1 MYLGEVLHMRNMSN
15 LSKAKKWTLW
25 LRNEYLT
32 SGSTE
37 IMAWKWFSNIE
48 RSWCL
53 HPFHRHYFSGHKFF
67 YSSSFS
73 AVCTINFL
81 ESISSIKTYRNWYNL
96 YVFGSF
102 HFIES
107 LSLSLSSVLIMFV
120 NKMIFLIMSSTRMF
134 WFTWPAT
141 LLGLDFQHIF
151 GFFSL
156 SQILTFFSCCLSC
169 MSTHFPSS
177 SPGTPGQTFNRLKRD
192 WDLFI
197 ELGKQQKVLLVHVFL
212 SVFCFCAKHVG
223 QVRFFGVFMPISRWQ
238 VNRDLIINILCGVL
252 LISHMPKLWSTF
264 KT

>member
-1 MYLGEVLHMRNMSN
+1 MELSWKLWRISKSWIILFWWLDRESLLCKLLLLCFPGWQQMTHMILCKMDVFFGCSYKNLLNWLFFSQPNHNKICWEQTHVKMYLGEVLHMRNMSN

-67 YSSSFS
+67 YSSAFS

-81 ESISSIKTYRNWYNL
+81 ESISSIKTYRSWYNL

-102 HFIES
+102 HFIEC
-107 LSLSLSSVLIMFV
+107 LRLSLSSVLIMFV

-151 GFFSL
+151 GFF
-156 SQILTFFSCCLSC
+156 
-169 MSTHFPSS
+169 HF
-177 SPGTPGQTFNRLKRD
+177 LK
-192 WDLFI
+192 L
-197 ELGKQQKVLLVHVFL
+197 
-212 SVFCFCAKHVG
+212 
-223 QVRFFGVFMPISRWQ
+223 
-238 VNRDLIINILCGVL
+238 
-252 LISHMPKLWSTF
+252 
-264 KT
+264 

>member
-1 MYLGEVLHMRNMSN
+1 MSCSVVLTKIFWIDCFFSQPNHNKICSEQTHVKMYLGEVLHMRNMSN

-37 IMAWKWFSNIE
+37 IMAWKWFYNIE

-53 HPFHRHYFSGHKFF
+53 QPFHRHYFLGRKFF

-81 ESISSIKTYRNWYNL
+81 ESISSIKTYRSWYNL

-102 HFIES
+102 HFIEC
-107 LSLSLSSVLIMFV
+107 LRLSLSSVLIMFV

-151 GFFSL
+151 GFF
-156 SQILTFFSCCLSC
+156 
-169 MSTHFPSS
+169 HFP
-177 SPGTPGQTFNRLKRD
+177 
-192 WDLFI
+192 
-197 ELGKQQKVLLVHVFL
+197 
-212 SVFCFCAKHVG
+212 
-223 QVRFFGVFMPISRWQ
+223 
-238 VNRDLIINILCGVL
+238 
-252 LISHMPKLWSTF
+252 KL
-264 KT
+264 